1 MERSIH
7 WMAYTVKVAIQ
18 MISICSRKTQ
28 PSLALL
34 ILSSSNIQ
42 WKIVVIWA
50 ILKIVNF
57 RIFPFKSKNRSLSK
71 RKKFKKRKVS
81 KVHTSRG
88 TKPSGSD
95 SFKLSLF
102 KPNQIG
108 VMLNSLSNLE
118 SNASNYSST
127 TISPPPRRMKNL
139 R

>member
-1 MERSIH
+1 MFKEDPTKLGPSYSFLKQYSMKNSSYMSNIEDSELSN
-7 WMAYTVKVAIQ
+7 
-18 MISICSRKTQ
+18 ISIQKQKR
-28 PSLALL
+28 
-34 ILSSSNIQ
+34 SSS
-42 WKIVVIWA
+42 K
-50 ILKIVNF
+50 K
-57 RIFPFKSKNRSLSK
+57 
-71 RKKFKKRKVS
+71 KKFKKRKVS

-108 VMLNSLSNLE
+108 VMLDSLSNLE

>member
-1 MERSIH
+1 MFKEDPTKLGPSYSFLKQYSMKNSSYMSNIEDSELSN
-7 WMAYTVKVAIQ
+7 
-18 MISICSRKTQ
+18 ISIQKQ
-28 PSLALL
+28 
-34 ILSSSNIQ
+34 
-42 WKIVVIWA
+42 K
-50 ILKIVNF
+50 
-57 RIFPFKSKNRSLSK
+57 RSLSK
-71 RKKFKKRKVS
+71 RKKFKKRKVRKVS